1 MQLKIAVY
9 IMEERV
15 KLSILLDLYGELLT
29 EKQKDVMDLYYND
42 DLSLS
47 EISELTNTSR
57 QAVHDIIKRCHK
69 LLVQYEEKLDLMN
82 IKFKMKQFKECLL
95 QDINDLLIQD
105 KVNLEKLEKM
115 KEYIIDNI

>member
-1 MQLKIAVY
+1 
-9 IMEERV
+9 MEERV

>member
-69 LLVQYEEKLDLMN
+69 LLVQYEEKLGLMN

-95 QDINDLLIQD
+95 QDINNLVIQD

>member
-1 MQLKIAVY
+1 
-9 IMEERV
+9 MEERV
-15 KLSILLDLYGELLT
+15 ELSILLDLYGELLT

-69 LLVQYEEKLDLMN
+69 LLIQYEEKLGLMN
-82 IKFKMKQFKECLL
+82 IKFRMKQVKECLL
-95 QDINDLLIQD
+95 HNIDDLLVQD
-105 KVNLEKLEKM
+105 KVNLERLEKM